1 MPNGKERLCSVL
13 KAMFSLP
20 VPFTFNPSILIPRQS
35 KQVKDGSDCF
45 VSD

>member
-1 MPNGKERLCSVL
+1 MTKLLN
-13 KAMFSLP
+13 LP
-20 VPFTFNPSILIPRQS
+20 APFALNPSALIPRQF